1 MRDQALTKR
10 EEARLIKTYQRVL
23 QEGAFPNPDRAGC
36 PDNEILRAIALR
48 KLGTEQVKH
57 WIEHL
62 GTCTPCFREYT
73 EFRENV
79 EWRREAAY
87 VGMAVA
93 VIFFVV
99 LAIGWWKLRPSHP
112 VVITAHNHIVA
123 DMRNRLTLRGGQG
136 REPGEGPLVLG
147 RGIDDVSFYLPEGSR
162 AGTYEVAVFRE
173 ELGEPLAS
181 ATGLASVEKSMTR
194 MKATLDL
201 SRIPSG
207 HYLLGIRLPGVE
219 WSYYPL
225 MIR

>member
-1 MRDQALTKR
+1 MRDPALKKR
-10 EEARLIKTYQRVL
+10 EEARLIKAYQRL
-23 QEGAFPNPDRAGC
+23 LHEGGFPNPDRAGC
-36 PDNEILRAIALR
+36 PDNETLRAMAFR
-48 KLGTEQVKH
+48 TLGIEQVKD
-57 WIEHL
+57 WSEHL

-73 EFRENV
+73 EFRKQA

-87 VGMAVA
+87 LSMAAA
-93 VIFFVV
+93 VVLVV
-99 LAIGWWKLRPSHP
+99 LAVGWWKLRASHP
-112 VVITAHNHIVA
+112 VVITAHNRVVA

-136 REPGEGPLVLG
+136 RKPSEGPLALG

-162 AGTYEVAVFRE
+162 AGTYEVAVFCE
-173 ELGEPLAS
+173 ELGEPLAR

-207 HYLLGIRLPGVE
+207 HYLLGIRLSGAE

>member
-1 MRDQALTKR
+1 MSDQALTKR
-10 EEARLIKTYQRVL
+10 EETRLIKAYQRVL
-23 QEGAFPNPDRAGC
+23 QEGGFPNPDRAGC
-36 PDNEILRAIALR
+36 PDNKALRAIAFR
-48 KLGTEQVKH
+48 KLGIEQVKD
-57 WIEHL
+57 WSEHL

-73 EFRENV
+73 EFRKQV

-87 VGMAVA
+87 VAMAAAIIV
-93 VIFFVV
+93 VV
-99 LAIGWWKLRPSHP
+99 LAVGWWKLRASHP
-112 VVITAHNHIVA
+112 VMITAHNHVVA
-123 DMRNRLTLRGGQG
+123 DLRSRLTLRGDQG
-136 REPGEGPLVLG
+136 TEPSEGPLVFK
-147 RGIDDVSFYLPEGSR
+147 RGIDEVSFYLPEGSR

-173 ELGEPLAS
+173 ELGEVFAS

-225 MIR
+225 MIK

>member
-23 QEGAFPNPDRAGC
+23 QEGGFPNPDRAGC
-36 PDNEILRAIALR
+36 PDNKTLRAIAFR
-48 KLGTEQVKH
+48 KLGSEQVKD
-57 WIEHL
+57 WSEHL

-73 EFRENV
+73 EFRKQA

-87 VGMAVA
+87 LSMAAA
-93 VIFFVV
+93 VILLV
-99 LAIGWWKLRPSHP
+99 LAVGWWKLRASHP
-112 VVITAHNHIVA
+112 VVITAHNRVVA

-136 REPGEGPLVLG
+136 REPSEGPLVLG

-173 ELGEPLAS
+173 DLGEPLVS
-181 ATGLASVEKSMTR
+181 RTSQATLEKGMTVLN
-194 MKATLDL
+194 ATLDL

-207 HYLLGIRLPGVE
+207 RYLLGIRLPGIE
-219 WSYYPL
+219 WSYYP
-225 MIR
+225 MVIE